1 MSESGSETPIETT
14 GRGQGSPTST
24 CETRRAAE
32 RDAVSYFGI
41 LSFGDQKIFHVDLVD
56 LSAIGARMIAPPDC
70 DPPEEVVLKI
80 PETGACFL
88 SEIAWR
94 NGSTFGVRFKSPIAG

>member
-1 MSESGSETPIETT
+1 MSVPASQTPAESGPKTIDDEALNGES
-14 GRGQGSPTST
+14 
-24 CETRRAAE
+24 RRAAE

-41 LSFGDQKIFHVDLVD
+41 LSFGDQKVFQVNLVD
-56 LSAIGARMIAPPDC
+56 LSAMGARMIAPKDCEPPD
-70 DPPEEVVLKI
+70 EVVLKI

-94 NGSTFGVRFKSPIAG
+94 NGSTFGVRFMSPLPD